1 MKKLCTTI
9 LMVAFLAVAGIAYG
23 DDLKC
28 EATLSRAQEVPTPAG
43 GTLTGGKLKLKFD
56 KGLTQVGVK
65 LRLEGGSANADR
77 AHLHCDL
84 PGLAGPIAFGIVAPG
99 PADCDAVD
107 LAAGDLKCTLTN
119 ADVVAA
125 TDCTG
130 FVGRPVNNIAA
141 VFFAARE
148 GLIYVNVHTVE
159 NGPGEIRGQLLCK
172 D

>member
-119 ADVVAA
+119 ADFNNV
-125 TDCTG
+125 DCIP
-130 FVGRPVNNIAA
+130 VIGRPVNNIAA

-159 NGPGEIRGQLLCK
+159 NGPGEILGQLLCK